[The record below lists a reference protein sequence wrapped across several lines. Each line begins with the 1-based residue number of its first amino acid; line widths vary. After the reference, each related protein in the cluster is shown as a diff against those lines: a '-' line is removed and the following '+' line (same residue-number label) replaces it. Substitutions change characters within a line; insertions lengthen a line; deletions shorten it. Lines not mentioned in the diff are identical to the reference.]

1 MTATS
6 VLTAIMATCI
16 ATGSL
21 FVAALLTK
29 SSVNSQRL
37 MRNMC
42 LGVVAACVLN
52 LFLLLFML
60 VTWQFH
66 DRTLIMVSSML
77 TCLGVAVYIVFVL
90 LMIIVPDAMDR
101 EDYILGALR
110 LYLEIARLFF
120 YLLVLLGNKK

>member
-1 MTATS
+1 
-6 VLTAIMATCI
+6 
-16 ATGSL
+16 
-21 FVAALLTK
+21 
-29 SSVNSQRL
+29 

>member
-1 MTATS
+1 
-6 VLTAIMATCI
+6 MATCI
-16 ATGSL
+16 ATGCL

-29 SSVNSQRL
+29 SSVNADRL
-37 MRNMC
+37 LRNMC

-60 VTWQFH
+60 VTWQFA
-66 DRTLIMVSSML
+66 DSTLIMWSSML
-77 TCLGVAVYIVFVL
+77 TCFVVAIYIVFVL
-90 LMIIVPDAMDR
+90 LMIIIPDAMDR

-120 YLLVLLGNKK
+120 YLLILLGKKK